1 MFKLALPFEVK
12 NLLPRDPERPETE
25 GVFQG
30 LASTFHNVDLVGD
43 VIEPGAFAA
52 SETQPEKVKLLWQ
65 HDLATPLGVI
75 ENLKESAQGLEV
87 HGRLVLEVQKAREA
101 HALLQAGAI
110 TGLSIGFS
118 VPKKGAFFD
127 TARNVRVLKAID
139 LHEVSLV
146 TFPANP
152 SARVLGVKS
161 GREEA
166 TMPTERELE
175 ACLREAGLSRKK
187 AKALL
192 AGGYTKALAPVRA
205 DEGESELIAALQ
217 AAKHTLTIS

>member
-1 MFKLALPFEVK
+1 MFKLALPFEAKKMSFDGQEVSE
-12 NLLPRDPERPETE
+12 NE

-30 LASTFHNVDLVGD
+30 LASTFHNVDLLGD

-52 SETQPEKVKLLWQ
+52 AETQPRKVKLRWQ
-65 HDLATPLGVI
+65 HDLSPPLGLI
-75 ENLKESAQGLEV
+75 ESLRESARGLEV
-87 HGRLVLEVQKAREA
+87 RGRLILCVQKAREA

-127 TARNVRVLKAID
+127 SGRNVRVLKAID
-139 LHEVSLV
+139 LHEISLV

-152 SARVLGVKS
+152 SARVLGLKARRPGQGLPS
-161 GREEA
+161 
-166 TMPTERELE
+166 ERELE
-175 ACLREAGLSRKK
+175 TCLRDAGLSRKQ

-192 AGGYTKALAPVRA
+192 SVGYAEAFDPGREGAGEA
-205 DEGESELIAALQ
+205 ELLAALC
-217 AAKHTLTIS
+217 AAKNTLSIS